1 MSAITTK
8 TRVVGYLRVS
18 TQQQADEGVS
28 LEAQRSKLRAY
39 AFAMD
44 LELVALC
51 EDAGLSAKTLDR
63 PGLRAALELLDQGK
77 ADGLVVA
84 KLDRLTRSVRD
95 LGELV
100 DRYFEKRFALLCL
113 ADSLDTRTASGRL
126 VLHVLGAVSQWER
139 EATAERTRD
148 ALAQVKA
155 DGGILGREGLGWE
168 RALDQH
174 GHPRKAPIESEC
186 ATIDRIVALRGEGQT
201 LVQVATTL
209 AAEGHATK
217 RGGRWHPTTIQR
229 ILRRKH
235 DDDDATG
242 C

>member
-1 MSAITTK
+1 
-8 TRVVGYLRVS
+8 VS

-51 EDAGLSAKTLDR
+51 EDAGVSAKSLDR
-63 PGLRAALELLDQGK
+63 PGLRAALELLEQGK

-100 DRYFEKRFALLCL
+100 ERYFESRFSLLCL

-155 DGGILGREGLGWE
+155 DGGILGREGFGWSAASPRPTRTALLAGSRSRASE
-168 RALDQH
+168 RHPPAPGASCCGADVPADRRRPPGGGPCHQAWRALASDH
-174 GHPRKAPIESEC
+174 DPAHPPPRA
-186 ATIDRIVALRGEGQT
+186 R
-201 LVQVATTL
+201 
-209 AAEGHATK
+209 
-217 RGGRWHPTTIQR
+217 
-229 ILRRKH
+229 
-235 DDDDATG
+235 
-242 C
+242 